1 MNTLSTLSL
10 TTKISRNPEV
20 AFTQIDDDLVMMGPK
35 DNLFYGVNSIGTKI
49 WSLLEF
55 KVLSLNEI
63 CECIQ
68 HEYEVTEAQ
77 CIDDTMHFITDL
89 VEQNMLVIS

>member
-1 MNTLSTLSL
+1 MNKLSL

-35 DNLFYGVNSIGTKI
+35 DSLFYGVNAVGTEI

-55 KVLSLNEI
+55 KTLSLSEI
-63 CECIQ
+63 CELIQ
-68 HEYEVTEAQ
+68 RDFEVNEAQ
-77 CIDDTMHFITDL
+77 CIEDSMQFVEAM
-89 VEQNMLVIS
+89 VEQNMLLIS